1 MAPSVAASPWGGLA
15 APIEALRGSYVFGFE
30 DGGQRAFFAVRP
42 VEFAS
47 GQRLDVVGLV
57 SMGDRL
63 QGAAFD
69 AALLGTARCFGAK
82 VLAMTTARPH
92 IERQCMR
99 HGWTRTGV
107 VMTKEIQHV

>member
-15 APIEALRGSYVFGFE
+15 SPLEALRGSFVFAYE

-42 VEFAS
+42 IDFAA

-57 SMGDRL
+57 STGDRL

-69 AALLGTARCFGAK
+69 AALIATARCFGAK

-99 HGWTRTGV
+99 NGWTRSGV
-107 VMTKEIQHV
+107 VMTKELEHV